1 MGRGSLLLGQ
11 SRPSAPLGVTVAL
24 GVVAAITALV
34 YPLRE
39 VMPAVSAGVIYLLAV
54 LVISTFWGLRLGL
67 LTSLLSATAFN
78 FFHIRP
84 TGHFHIAEAENW
96 VALAAFLVAAV
107 LASSVAELARARAD
121 EAELRRREAVL
132 AAEMARLLLGGRRAA
147 DALEET
153 GVRLAD
159 ALQLPRARIVLGAS
173 QSSEPGARS
182 IPLRRGDATIG
193 TLIVPADSDPPVLER
208 LNERIVPALETL
220 LSAAIERERL
230 QVEAV
235 EADAL
240 RRSDEIKTA
249 VLRAV
254 SHDLRTPLTAIVAS
268 GDALG
273 SAGLSSEERKALAAD
288 LTEEASRLA
297 RLVDQLLDLSRLEAG
312 AAEPRRDW
320 CSIEEI
326 ALAAAEQAGEPS
338 QFELSIQRDLPL
350 LHVDAAQLERAL
362 VNVFENAA
370 RHSGGRRA
378 SVRARVVDST
388 VVMRVIDSGPGIPKS
403 ELDRVFQ
410 PFHRGDGASSSRH
423 RGSGLG
429 LAIAKGFVEGN
440 GGRIWAESL
449 PGRGSTIVVELP
461 VPSPQ
466 VGKPRVA
473 TGEGV
478 A

>member
-1 MGRGSLLLGQ
+1 MERRSLLLGE
-11 SRPSAPLGVTVAL
+11 SRPSAPLGVAVAI
-24 GVVAAITALV
+24 GVAAAITALI

-39 VMPAVSAGVIYLLAV
+39 VMPAVSTGVIYLLAV

-67 LTSLLSATAFN
+67 LMSLLSATAFN

-84 TGHFHIAEAENW
+84 TGQFHIAEAENW
-96 VALAAFLVAAV
+96 VALGAFFVAAV

-132 AAEMARLLLGGRRAA
+132 AAEMARLLLGGRTAT

-153 GVRLAD
+153 GARIAD
-159 ALQLPRARIVLGAS
+159 VLELPRARIVLGAS
-173 QSSEPGARS
+173 PSSEPGAQS
-182 IPLRRGDATIG
+182 IPLQSRDATLG
-193 TLIVPADSDPPVLER
+193 TLLVPADSEPQVLER

-220 LSAAIERERL
+220 VSAAIERERL
-230 QVEAV
+230 LAEAV

-268 GDALG
+268 GDALA
-273 SAGLSSEERKALAAD
+273 SAALSPDERKALSDA
-288 LTEEASRLA
+288 LTAEASRLA

-312 AAEPRRDW
+312 AADPRRDW

-326 ALAAAEQAGEPS
+326 ALVAAEQAGEPS
-338 QFELSIQRDLPL
+338 QFELSVQRDLPL
-350 LHVDAAQLERAL
+350 LHADAAQLERAL
-362 VNVFENAA
+362 VNVLENAA
-370 RHSGGRRA
+370 RHAGESRA
-378 SVRARVVDST
+378 SVRAGLVGSSLVVRVMDN
-388 VVMRVIDSGPGIPKS
+388 GPGIPEA

-410 PFHRGDGASSSRH
+410 PFHRGNGALSSRQ

-429 LAIAKGFVEGN
+429 LAIAKGFIEAN
-440 GGRIWAESL
+440 GGRISAESP
-449 PGRGSTIVVELP
+449 PGQGTTILIEIP
-461 VPSPQ
+461 VRSHP
-466 VGKPRVA
+466 GDERRVA
-473 TGEGV
+473 TAERV
-478 A
+478 S

>member
-11 SRPSAPLGVTVAL
+11 SRPSAPLGVAVAL
-24 GVVAAITALV
+24 SVVAAITALI

-67 LTSLLSATAFN
+67 LTSLLSAAAFN

-84 TGHFHIAEAENW
+84 TGQFHIAEAENW
-96 VALAAFLVAAV
+96 VALGAFLVAAV

-121 EAELRRREAVL
+121 EAELRRREAIL
-132 AAEMARLLLGGRRAA
+132 AAEMARLLFGGRRAT

-153 GVRLAD
+153 GARLAD

-173 QSSEPGARS
+173 PSTEPGTRS
-182 IPLRRGDATIG
+182 IQLRRGNLTMG
-193 TLIVPADSDPPVLER
+193 TLIVPADSDLQILER

-220 LSAAIERERL
+220 LSAAVDRERL
-230 QVEAV
+230 QAEAV

-268 GDALG
+268 GEALG
-273 SAGLSSEERKALAAD
+273 SADLSSEERKALAD
-288 LTEEASRLA
+288 GLTDEASRLA

-326 ALAAAEQAGEPS
+326 ALTAAEQAGDPS
-338 QFELSIQRDLPL
+338 QFELSVERDLPL

-362 VNVFENAA
+362 VNVLENAL
-370 RHSGGRRA
+370 RHSGERRP
-378 SVRARVVDST
+378 SVRAGVVDSRLVVRVVDN
-388 VVMRVIDSGPGIPKS
+388 GPGIPES
-403 ELDRVFQ
+403 ELDRVFE

-429 LAIAKGFVEGN
+429 LAIAKGFIEAN

-449 PGRGSTIVVELP
+449 PGRGSTIVIELP
-461 VPSPQ
+461 VPSPPA
-466 VGKPRVA
+466 GDRRVA
-473 TGEGV
+473 TAEGV
-478 A
+478 S